1 MANIVNT
8 LLLNDFVRL
17 NQCNKDCIDLLDYI
31 DKNYPNAV
39 KKENNKIIEINIE
52 IDIQESRFTNLI
64 CESIIFKEKVN
75 FYDCIVEYKVSFK
88 NCTFEKQATFSNSV
102 FESKVYFDNCIF
114 KDYVDFHESNFM
126 DITSFYG
133 VKLKKVPNFSA
144 CYFREQKAVNLVNVD
159 SNSLDFN
166 KVKKFIDDNYRDKT
180 YNKDIKQNLNKQ
192 NEIEQKH
199 QLRYAQNTKDSFR
212 VIKDIL
218 IEQNNILEAQ
228 EWHKFEL
235 YAKENELTIK
245 LRKATNQTYK
255 SSAKQTTN
263 TELQSEVSSKSIAD
277 KILFSLECASNFF
290 GFLVYS
296 TCKIFVI
303 SLVFLFSSISYIINL
318 LLFGFFIIFN
328 ATKIIF
334 LLFPESKILQLTR
347 NIKHKILKLN
357 RYGKDMIDYTDFVN
371 YALLH
376 IYRNTSDHHTNFIKI
391 LNFTIGMVALYGAIS
406 YLFHF
411 CFSFLINNSIIPF
424 LPFVFFVFALFI
436 FSLFFIYHND
446 YILYQF
452 SILLFYFWGIGFT
465 FSMFLPRYILPI
477 EMLFLYIVF
486 ILLCYYIFIC
496 KIRLIVFITRLISYL
511 YLFYIIVGHT
521 QLLNPLVGIFS
532 PDKFFE
538 SQFEQKLNT
547 LNSNTIIQ
555 LANISQQEFI
565 PQDKCCEYDISFTE
579 LKSAK
584 AIILSNKYNIT
595 AIKDENLIK
604 VKDILGNS
612 LYDEIAT
619 SIKQDKILG
628 DIIKSTSTIYV
639 IILLLCIFSLQKTA
653 RKNSIIP
660 S

>member
-1 MANIVNT
+1 MVDIVNT
-8 LLLNDFVRL
+8 SFVQL
-17 NQCNKDCIDLLDYI
+17 KQYNKDYIDFLKYI

-39 KKENNKIIEINIE
+39 KKENNKIVEINIQ

-64 CESIIFKEKVN
+64 CEGVVFKEKVN
-75 FYDCIVEYKVSFK
+75 FYDCIVEGKVSFK

-133 VKLKKVPNFSA
+133 VKFQKVPNFSA
-144 CYFREQKAVNLVNVD
+144 CYFKERKAVNLVNVNI
-159 SNSLDFN
+159 NSLDFN
-166 KVKKFIDDNYRDKT
+166 KVKKFIDDNCKDKT
-180 YNKDIKQNLNKQ
+180 YEKDIKKNP
-192 NEIEQKH
+192 NEQKNVIEQKH
-199 QLRYAQNTKDSFR
+199 QLRYAQNAKDSFR

-235 YAKENELTIK
+235 YAKENELAIR
-245 LRKATNQTYK
+245 LRKATKQTYK

-263 TELQSEVSSKSIAD
+263 TELQSEVSSKSVVD
-277 KILFSLECASNFF
+277 KILFPLECASNLFGFFVYCACKFF
-290 GFLVYS
+290 G
-296 TCKIFVI
+296 I
-303 SLVFLFSSISYIINL
+303 SLVFLCYSTYYIFKL
-318 LLFGFFIIFN
+318 LLF
-328 ATKIIF
+328 IF
-334 LLFPESKILQLTR
+334 LFRESETLQLTR

-391 LNFTIGMVALYGAIS
+391 LNFTIGMVTLYGAIS

-565 PQDKCCEYDISFTE
+565 SQDKCCEYDISFTE

-595 AIKDENLIK
+595 AIKDEKLTKAKN
-604 VKDILGNS
+604 ILGDS

-619 SIKQDKILG
+619 SIEQDKILG